1 MSNDLKEID
10 KPISLKHNI
19 PKSDTRRS
27 DIMPLSLR
35 IPPEKEKMINRAAA
49 KAGKTKSAFILE
61 AVDEKLGLV
70 KDREQTVRELAGW
83 LSTEEAKELRE
94 SLRVFNQIQ
103 EGDWD

>member
-10 KPISLKHNI
+10 KPIILKHNI
-19 PKSDTRRS
+19 PKRDTRRS

-94 SLRVFNQIQ
+94 SLRVFNHIH